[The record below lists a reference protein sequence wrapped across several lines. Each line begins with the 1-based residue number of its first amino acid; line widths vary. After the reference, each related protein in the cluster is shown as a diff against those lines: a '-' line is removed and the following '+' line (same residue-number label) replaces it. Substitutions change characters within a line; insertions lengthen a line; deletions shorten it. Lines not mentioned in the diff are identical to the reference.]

1 MTALDLDAPPG
12 AGSWEER
19 QRRWWPGDVVRAAA
33 FVSVPLAWWQAGPA
47 AGACLF
53 LVAGGVM
60 AVRLI
65 DLPTPTDVLA
75 QLVFLAV
82 AWAAVLDAYEHITW
96 LDLPAHLLG
105 TAVATFV
112 VWRGLRLQGE
122 GVGRVVLL
130 LGVAAL
136 LSVLW
141 EAGEWLGHGYV
152 SQEIQVGYDD
162 TVGDLLWG
170 TAGGLLVAALPSRP
184 STARGAA

>member
-1 MTALDLDAPPG
+1 M
-12 AGSWEER
+12 
-19 QRRWWPGDVVRAAA
+19 
-33 FVSVPLAWWQAGPA
+33 PL
-47 AGACLF
+47 
-53 LVAGGVM
+53 
-60 AVRLI
+60 I
-65 DLPTPTDVLA
+65 
-75 QLVFLAV
+75 
-82 AWAAVLDAYEHITW
+82 
-96 LDLPAHLLG
+96 
-105 TAVATFV
+105 
-112 VWRGLRLQGE
+112 LRLQGE

-184 STARGAA
+184 SGARGAA